1 MASLLCTVSQLFFS
15 FSSKRNA
22 KVFKK
27 KQKSFIENKVFS
39 TKTAFIFVQLMQL
52 RRYAPTS
59 DSLSSN
65 KKAVEARSMETE
77 LPWIWI
83 QAFSLSGSRTDQ
95 PIRIPANQ
103 DPDPKPW
110 IYYLVLKSSCCKVR
124 KEK

>member
-1 MASLLCTVSQLFFS
+1 MESILCTVSQLFIS

-27 KQKSFIENKVFS
+27 KQKLFIENKVFS

-52 RRYAPTS
+52 RRYASTS

-65 KKAVEARSMETE
+65 KKAFEARSMETE

-95 PIRIPANQ
+95 QIRIPAHQ